1 MWHTTINKM
10 RSDLFVFERNFQIET
25 QAFRLAHLEGD
36 AFTVQLRADH
46 AGRRLKRKRLHR
58 TRDATREARK
68 TPRAIATHFGFA
80 AIGVIVSHAKICAVR
95 RSLQNQNSIRAN
107 PSMPIADVHNLLG
120 GELQLAGAI
129 IEQNEIVPC
138 AVHLGELNH
147 DFS

>member
-36 AFTVQLRADH
+36 AFTMQSRADH
-46 AGRRLKRKRLHR
+46 AGRRLKGKRLHR

-95 RSLQNQNSIRAN
+95 RLLQDQNSIRTH
-107 PSMPIADVHNLLG
+107 PSMPIANADYFFG
-120 GELQLAGAI
+120 GELQFAGTI
-129 IEQNEIVPC
+129 IEQNEIVPR
-138 AVHLGELNH
+138 AVHFRELNH